1 MPVLESTDNKIA
13 HKSILRH
20 RPIDGSTAQVSA
32 TLPIA
37 QRRASRA
44 RKKVTSIDNVPAWKY
59 ATNATDRQKGSSP
72 SQAIS
77 PTACG
82 MAKTSSRQV
91 GQSPT
96 TLSKRKKARRQETF
110 QGHLLLSFGLGI
122 VVMLTLWML
131 LCTIFAWVTTGVDD
145 LRYGRPR
152 TFQTDAYVGHN
163 EQAGKP
169 SHFIALNLNRHIEI
183 IEIAGGDPSHT
194 RIYTGPQL
202 YGPDD
207 NLTVVTLRFV
217 TPPGKKYP
225 NMVVLFHD
233 VQVIYANENGVFIAQ

>member
-20 RPIDGSTAQVSA
+20 RPVEGSTAQISA
-32 TLPIA
+32 TLPVA

-44 RKKVTSIDNVPAWKY
+44 RNKATSIDDVPAWKY
-59 ATNATDRQKGSSP
+59 AINATDGKKGHSSY
-72 SQAIS
+72 QAIP
-77 PTACG
+77 PTASG
-82 MAKTSSRQV
+82 MIKTASQQV
-91 GQSPT
+91 GLPPT
-96 TLSKRKKARRQETF
+96 TLSKRQNARHWERL
-110 QGHLLLSFGLGI
+110 QGHPLLSFGLGI

-131 LCTIFAWVTTGVDD
+131 LGTIFAGVTTGVDD

-163 EQAGKP
+163 EQTGKP

-194 RIYTGPQL
+194 HIYTGPQL

-225 NMVVLFHD
+225 NMIVLFHD
-233 VQVIYANENGVFIAQ
+233 VEVVYLNENGVFIAQ

>member
-20 RPIDGSTAQVSA
+20 RPIDGTAAQTSA
-32 TLPIA
+32 TLPAA

-44 RKKVTSIDNVPAWKY
+44 RKKVTVINDVPAWKY
-59 ATNATDRQKGSSP
+59 ATDITDRQKGPSP
-72 SQAIS
+72 YQAIS
-77 PTACG
+77 PTASG
-82 MAKTSSRQV
+82 MTKTTSRQV
-91 GQSPT
+91 SQPPT
-96 TLSKRKKARRQETF
+96 TLSKRKQARHWETF
-110 QGHLLLSFGLGI
+110 QGHPLLSFSLGI

-131 LCTIFAWVTTGVDD
+131 LCTTFSWVTTGIDD

-152 TFQTDAYVGHN
+152 TFQTDAYVGHS
-163 EQAGKP
+163 EQTGNP

-183 IEIAGGDPSHT
+183 IEIAGRDPSHT

-225 NMVVLFHD
+225 NMVVLFQN
-233 VQVIYANENGVFIAQ
+233 VQVVYANENGAFIAQ